1 MADELA
7 LPELLLK
14 RARGGDPDG
23 LSELLEM
30 YRNYL
35 RLLARTQMGPG
46 LRGRLEPSDLV
57 QEALLEAH
65 RDFQRFAGLSEK
77 ELLVW
82 LRRILVRNLMDQVK
96 HHQAQVRDYQ
106 RQQSLEA
113 MLEGSSHALERALAA
128 GSSPSTQA
136 SRREQAVLLAD
147 ALERLPEDYR
157 EVIVL
162 RNLQHLKFDDIA
174 ARMGRSAGAV
184 TMLWARALERL
195 SPEMGGRATPIG
207 CSTPIRGCPAAAG
220 SWSTGAPRLT
230 RSGGTPANAS
240 GATGPPRSTTT
251 RASWSARG

>member
-1 MADELA
+1 MADVNDV
-7 LPELLLK
+7 PELLLEQ
-14 RARGGDPDG
+14 ARGGDLAARG
-23 LSELLEM
+23 RLLEL

-35 RLLARTQMGPG
+35 RLLARTQMGPV

-65 RDFQRFAGLSEK
+65 RDFRRFAGLSEK

-82 LRRILVRNLMDQVK
+82 LRRILVRNLMDQAK
-96 HHQAQVRDYQ
+96 HHQAQVRDCQ

-113 MLEGSSHALERALAA
+113 MLEVSSNALGRALAG

-162 RNLQHLKFDDIA
+162 RNVQHLKFDEIA
-174 ARMGRSAGAV
+174 ARMGRSTGAV

-195 SPEMGGRATPIG
+195 SQEMGG
-207 CSTPIRGCPAAAG
+207 PA
-220 SWSTGAPRLT
+220 
-230 RSGGTPANAS
+230 
-240 GATGPPRSTTT
+240 
-251 RASWSARG
+251 